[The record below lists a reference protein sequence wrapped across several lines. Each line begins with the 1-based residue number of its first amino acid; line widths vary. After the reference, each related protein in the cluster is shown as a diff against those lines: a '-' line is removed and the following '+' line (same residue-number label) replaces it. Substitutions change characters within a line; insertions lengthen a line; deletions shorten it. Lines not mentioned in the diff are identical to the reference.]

1 MFCTYKPSRLKE
13 KKQAE
18 RDKKCDEMLNF
29 NIAAKAVESS
39 LMGTGQTVLFLKF
52 FVRKCNRFERFSEAM

>member
-1 MFCTYKPSRLKE
+1 MFFTYKPSRLQE

-18 RDKKCDEMLNF
+18 RDKKCDKMLNF

-39 LMGTGQTVLFLKF
+39 SMGAGQTVLFLNF
-52 FVRKCNRFERFSEAM
+52 FVRKCNRLERFSDAM

>member
-1 MFCTYKPSRLKE
+1 LKE

-39 LMGTGQTVLFLKF
+39 SMGTGQTVLFLKF
-52 FVRKCNRFERFSEAM
+52 FVRKCNRFARFSDAM